1 MLHSPSSPQQVF
13 NLTSD
18 DHVIT
23 IASAGCNVL
32 DYIIE
37 GARVTAVDFNAC
49 QIALTELKAT
59 AIKELDFDDFFAIF
73 AKNDIELL
81 RNVYPKVLRP
91 NMSKPSVDFW
101 DLYVKKITSFMYSGK
116 SSGSYRNERLDRAI
130 NLTLVAPI
138 HLYTCRYLWS
148 LGVYRIPCRLPSP

>member
-1 MLHSPSSPQQVF
+1 MFKLKE
-13 NLTSD
+13 D

-59 AIKELDFDDFFAIF
+59 AIKELNFDQFFSIF
-73 AKNDIELL
+73 AKNNIALL
-81 RNVYPKVLRP
+81 RY
-91 NMSKPSVDFW
+91 
-101 DLYVKKITSFMYSGK
+101 DLGFSLMFRCGEVPPA
-116 SSGSYRNERLDRAI
+116 SS
-130 NLTLVAPI
+130 
-138 HLYTCRYLWS
+138 
-148 LGVYRIPCRLPSP
+148 

>member
-1 MLHSPSSPQQVF
+1 VF
-13 NLTSD
+13 NLQED

-59 AIKELDFDDFFAIF
+59 AIKELNFDQFFSIF
-73 AKNDIELL
+73 AKNNIKLL
-81 RNVYPKVLRP
+81 RCVRV
-91 NMSKPSVDFW
+91 
-101 DLYVKKITSFMYSGK
+101 
-116 SSGSYRNERLDRAI
+116 GSLC
-130 NLTLVAPI
+130 V
-138 HLYTCRYLWS
+138 
-148 LGVYRIPCRLPSP
+148 V

>member
-1 MLHSPSSPQQVF
+1 MFKLQE
-13 NLTSD
+13 D

-59 AIKELDFDDFFAIF
+59 AIKELNFDQFFSIF
-73 AKNDIELL
+73 AKNNIALL
-81 RNVYPKVLRP
+81 RCVRTHGVMVEWRGACMSHPARP
-91 NMSKPSVDFW
+91 DSLFPSSD
-101 DLYVKKITSFMYSGK
+101 
-116 SSGSYRNERLDRAI
+116 
-130 NLTLVAPI
+130 
-138 HLYTCRYLWS
+138 
-148 LGVYRIPCRLPSP
+148 